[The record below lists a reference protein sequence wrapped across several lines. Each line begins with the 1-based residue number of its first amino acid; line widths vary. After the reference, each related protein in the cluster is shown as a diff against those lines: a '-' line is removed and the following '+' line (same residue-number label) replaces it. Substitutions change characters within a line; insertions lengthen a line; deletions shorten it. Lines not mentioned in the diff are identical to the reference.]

1 MDAAASASPRR
12 LFGRPFGDQRPF
24 FLLRPL
30 AIPCSPRSCSRPLWL
45 GSVGLRVSAPAPA
58 DGAGPTPRFG
68 DPPPSS
74 GRSGAE
80 NRSAEDPQA
89 SGAARRLRTVRR
101 SAPETR
107 LASSSALSRGRPPT
121 PTRTLV
127 DLGAAPYNRS
137 RCCSHAFR
145 ETTHSE
151 GQCRWWRVDY
161 YTRRPKA
168 ESLLSQGPRP
178 VFVKTLY
185 TLCKCKCTNPPPQIP
200 KLV

>member
-1 MDAAASASPRR
+1 MRKRFFRGCYRFCFSSSP
-12 LFGRPFGDQRPF
+12 P
-24 FLLRPL
+24 LRPPFWRPAPILPAPSSGHTVQSTFMFAATL
-30 AIPCSPRSCSRPLWL
+30 A

-101 SAPETR
+101 SAPETC
-107 LASSSALSRGRPPT
+107 LSSSSTLSRGRPPT

-137 RCCSHAFR
+137 RCCSHACR
-145 ETTHSE
+145 ETTQKDSAD
-151 GQCRWWRVDY
+151 GGVQII
-161 YTRRPKA
+161 TPAGPKQ
-168 ESLLSQGPRP
+168 SLLLAKDPDQC
-178 VFVKTLY
+178 L
-185 TLCKCKCTNPPPQIP
+185 
-200 KLV
+200 

>member
-1 MDAAASASPRR
+1 MDAAASASPPRR
-12 LFGRPFGDQRPF
+12 LFGRPSGDQRPF

-45 GSVGLRVSAPAPA
+45 GSVGLRVSAPAPS

-89 SGAARRLRTVRR
+89 SGAARRLRIVRR
-101 SAPETR
+101 SAPETC
-107 LASSSALSRGRPPT
+107 LSSSSTLSRGRPPT

-145 ETTHSE
+145 ETTQKDSAD
-151 GQCRWWRVDY
+151 GGVQII
-161 YTRRPKA
+161 TPAGPKQ
-168 ESLLSQGPRP
+168 SLLLAKDPDQC
-178 VFVKTLY
+178 L
-185 TLCKCKCTNPPPQIP
+185 
-200 KLV
+200 